1 MTLPARELIEQ
12 MRSNGWVHD
21 AQGERV
27 PVDSAVDEAEG
38 ALLERLVRD
47 NGCRRTLEVGCAYG
61 LSSLHICG
69 ALPPDALHTII
80 DPNQSTQ
87 WKGIGRLGLERAGLS
102 NWELIEQ
109 GSEIALPRLLS
120 EGAGRFDLIFIDG
133 WHTFDHTLVDCFY
146 ATKLLRT
153 GGILVVDDGQLPS
166 VRRALRHISTY
177 PCYQHIASTPL
188 APTRTRQVLEAS
200 KAPLRAVGK
209 HLPLRLSTEL
219 LDASVLQSDVQ
230 RGIRGG
236 CVAFRKV
243 AEDQRSWDWYEP
255 F

>member
-1 MTLPARELIEQ
+1 MNQPARELIEQ
-12 MRSNGWVHD
+12 MRTNGWVHD
-21 AQGERV
+21 AEGQRV
-27 PVDSAVDEAEG
+27 PVDSAVDTAEG
-38 ALLERLVRD
+38 ELLESLIRS

-69 ALPPDALHTII
+69 ALPADALHTII

-87 WKGIGRLGLERAGLS
+87 WKGIGRLGLERAGLR

-109 GSEIALPRLLS
+109 GSEIALPKLLA

-133 WHTFDHTLVDCFY
+133 WHTFDHTLIDCFY

-153 GGILVVDDGQLPS
+153 GGILVVDDGQMPA
-166 VRRALRHISTY
+166 VRRVLRHISTY
-177 PCYQHIASTPL
+177 PCYEAVAATSLP
-188 APTRTRQVLEAS
+188 PTRTRQVLEAT
-200 KAPLRAVGK
+200 KAPLRAVVKRVPARVLG
-209 HLPLRLSTEL
+209 EL
-219 LDASVLQSDVQ
+219 LDASVMQSDVQ

-243 AEDQRSWDWYEP
+243 AEDRRAWDWYEP